1 MKNYAWIFLVLAL
14 TYALQLF
21 LTGYQAKRFYR
32 RMRELR
38 KRGIPSV
45 GIAGGKW
52 SGRTYAVLVADDEL
66 NIVDAEVLS
75 GFTIFANLKPEEQL
89 LGHNIRE
96 LLDQDNTF
104 ELKKKKLA
112 AFRNSAEHYVNEEG
126 EIVPLV
132 KETIE
137 KSMKPSL

>member
-1 MKNYAWIFLVLAL
+1 MNNYAYIFLVLAF
-14 TYALQLF
+14 TYAIQLL

-38 KRGIPSV
+38 KNGIPSV

-52 SGRTYAVLVADDEL
+52 SGRTYAVLVSDDNL
-66 NIVDAEVLS
+66 DIVNAEVLS
-75 GFTIFANLKPEEQL
+75 GFTIFANLKPVVVL

-96 LLDQDNTF
+96 LLDPENTF
-104 ELKKKKLA
+104 DLKKKQLA
-112 AFRNSAEHYVNEEG
+112 AFRNSAEHYVNDEG
-126 EIVPLV
+126 EVVPLV

-137 KSMKPSL
+137 KSLKPS

>member
-1 MKNYAWIFLVLAL
+1 MQNYAWIFLILAF

-21 LTGYQAKRFYR
+21 LTGFQAKRFYR
-32 RMRELR
+32 RMREFR
-38 KRGIPSV
+38 KNGIPSV

-66 NIVDAEVLS
+66 NIITAEVLS
-75 GFTIFANLKPEEQL
+75 GFTIFANLKPVEQL

-104 ELKKKKLA
+104 ELKKKILA

-126 EIVPLV
+126 EVVPLV

-137 KSMKPSL
+137 KSSKPSL